1 MLFIYIDKMAT
12 AGSKRSRKP
21 NIKQEKL
28 AVLVDEV
35 EKKQNSYTRKVFL
48 HCRKVI

>member
-1 MLFIYIDKMAT
+1 MAI

-28 AVLVDEV
+28 SVLVDEV
-35 EKKQNSYTRKVFL
+35 EKTKQLYSESFPPFPQKNKWFMS
-48 HCRKVI
+48 